1 MKNIILLSGIGLA
14 IGLLSAPVEAQRY
27 GGHQPGYGNG
37 QGTIVRCES
46 GGNRR
51 AFCPVDIR
59 GGVELVR
66 NLSRTQCVRGR
77 NWGEDRSGVW
87 VDAGCRGEF
96 RVGFAGGRP
105 GYGPGYGNGNGQ
117 PYASRPFRCESDSG
131 RTRQCRVDEPGRA
144 TLVRQ
149 LSSSPCV
156 AGRTWGQDQGGIW
169 VSNGCRGEFVIEQ
182 GRGNGNGNRWGSRR
196 R

>member
-1 MKNIILLSGIGLA
+1 MKNMMLLSGIGLA
-14 IGLLSAPVEAQRY
+14 LGLLSAPADAQRH
-27 GGHQPGYGNG
+27 GGRPGDYV
-37 QGTIVRCES
+37 QDQVVRCES
-46 GGNRR
+46 GDNRR
-51 AFCPVDIR
+51 SFCQADVR

-77 NWGEDRSGVW
+77 NWGEDRGGIW
-87 VDAGCRGEF
+87 VDGGCRGEF

-105 GYGPGYGNGNGQ
+105 GYGPGYGPGNGNGQ
-117 PYASRPFRCESDSG
+117 SLVGRPFRCESDNG
-131 RTRQCRVDEPGRA
+131 RTRQCRVDEQGGRA

-156 AGRTWGQDQGGIW
+156 AGRTWGQDQAGVW

-182 GRGNGNGNRWGSRR
+182 RRGNGNRWGNRR
-196 R
+196 